1 MTTTRPAPAPG
12 VDGAPASTRW
22 RLVDSLRGF
31 ALCGILLVNV
41 PDITRLGSAVPFDAE
56 APASTTQTLLEFAVQ
71 TRFVPIFVVLF
82 GLSLQLVVDSA
93 RRRGTAPWLPVG
105 LRLLALLGIGCLHA
119 VVYPGEVLREY
130 AVIGLL
136 ALPVVLWAP
145 RWLTLALGAV
155 GTVAAYALFGGGLAS
170 LPGLVL
176 LGAAGASWGLPRA
189 LERGGRPVVAT
200 LGVAAVASVA
210 AVAWQTT
217 QPGDPR
223 FTTAGGV
230 AGLALAVTYTAAL
243 TLLWSTRARVV
254 VAAAFEPLGRMA
266 LSNYVGASVVVVAL
280 SAGVPALDWAHMTSP
295 LPAVVVAL
303 VVLTVQSVVSR
314 AWLRH
319 FRYGPVEWAW
329 RTVTWRRRAPF
340 RGGVL

>member
-1 MTTTRPAPAPG
+1 
-12 VDGAPASTRW
+12 
-22 RLVDSLRGF
+22 
-31 ALCGILLVNV
+31 
-41 PDITRLGSAVPFDAE
+41 
-56 APASTTQTLLEFAVQ
+56 
-71 TRFVPIFVVLF
+71 
-82 GLSLQLVVDSA
+82 
-93 RRRGTAPWLPVG
+93 
-105 LRLLALLGIGCLHA
+105 
-119 VVYPGEVLREY
+119 
-130 AVIGLL
+130 
-136 ALPVVLWAP
+136 
-145 RWLTLALGAV
+145 
-155 GTVAAYALFGGGLAS
+155 
-170 LPGLVL
+170 
-176 LGAAGASWGLPRA
+176 
-189 LERGGRPVVAT
+189 
-200 LGVAAVASVA
+200 VA

-230 AGLALAVTYTAAL
+230 AGLTLAVTYTAAL

-280 SAGVPALDWAHMTSP
+280 VAGVPALDWTRMTSP
-295 LPAVVVAL
+295 LPAVVAAV
-303 VVLTVQSVVSR
+303 VVLTLQSVASR